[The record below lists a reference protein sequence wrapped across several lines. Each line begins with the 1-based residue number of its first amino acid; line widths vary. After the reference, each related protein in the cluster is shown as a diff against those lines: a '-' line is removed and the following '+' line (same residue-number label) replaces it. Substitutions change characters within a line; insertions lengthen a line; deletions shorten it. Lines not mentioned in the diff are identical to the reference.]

1 MEPKKPLLKPR
12 MIKFDKDT
20 TLHWSGS
27 SDILKK
33 LTNFNEISN
42 KRLQSVGIIILCCFI
57 VISLQVVNIQVYKNE
72 EYIAK
77 LKKYTQIYQ
86 KLTPPRGQIYDRNN
100 ELIVENAPL
109 LNIVYTP
116 AKGVSN
122 DEEWEMARNF
132 AIQFDLSLE
141 SYTFRDMQ
149 DAYIKLYPAKTQ
161 ALITEDEM
169 TAYNNKLLS
178 DLDIYELK
186 LERITQELLDEEE
199 EIDLLA
205 GIVKIA
211 MDLATSVSPSVILE
225 NVDYP
230 SAVYIAENKEIF
242 KGFDNSYDWQRNYI
256 YGDTLASILG
266 RVSTTKQ
273 GLPSESKNYF
283 TALGYSLNERVGI
296 SGIEQQY
303 ETLLKGEYM
312 YVDQSYDELTG
323 LPIQVIK
330 DSGKK
335 GYDLRLSYDIELQ
348 NKVEKIVSKT
358 LLDASSNPY
367 REYFD
372 EMYIVMMDPVSGEVL
387 CMVGKEKIGDDTIID
402 KSYGTYMDMGASIPG
417 SVVKGAV
424 VYMAFNEGLIH
435 DNEYMLDAPMY
446 FLATPVK
453 KSWRNMGLINE
464 IDALKWSSNVYMFKI
479 AMRLAGST
487 YIENGPLY
495 MKDLNDSF
503 DIMRKY
509 MRSFGLGTI
518 TGIDLP
524 GESIGYIGRPIE
536 NGHLLDYSIGQFDTY
551 TALQLAQYMST
562 IANDGKKVAPHV
574 LIEAYET
581 GTQNT
586 VYTYP
591 VTVQNVLENQHAL
604 DRVQLGFRECVTTGY
619 CAYALSQVS
628 EPVAAKTGTAESFFY
643 DEEGNLISSPN
654 NSLIAYAPYDNPEVA
669 IACIAPHAWNEV
681 SQTNV
686 CQKVVADSLQSYFD
700 LQK

>member
-27 SDILKK
+27 SDILRK

-42 KRLQSVGIIILCCFI
+42 KRLQSVGIIILCCFM

-186 LERITQELLDEEE
+186 LERITQELLDEEK

>member
-1 MEPKKPLLKPR
+1 MEPKKHLLRPR
-12 MIKFDKDT
+12 VIKFDKDT

-42 KRLQSVGIIILCCFI
+42 MRLQSIGIIILCCFL
-57 VISLQVVNIQVYKNE
+57 VISLQVVNLQVYQNE
-72 EYIAK
+72 DYIIK
-77 LKKYTQIYQ
+77 LENYTQIYQ
-86 KLTPPRGQIYDRNN
+86 KITPPRGQIYDRNN

-132 AIQFDLSLE
+132 AIQFNLSLD

-149 DAYIKLYPAKTQ
+149 DAYMKLYPSETQ
-161 ALITEDEM
+161 ALITQEEM
-169 TAYNNKLLS
+169 EAYNNKLLT

-186 LERITQELLDEEE
+186 LERITQDLLDEVEDV
-199 EIDLLA
+199 DLLA
-205 GIVKIA
+205 GIVKLA
-211 MDLATSVSPSVILE
+211 MDVATSVTPSVILE
-225 NVDYP
+225 DVDYP
-230 SAVYIAENKEIF
+230 SAVYIAEHKEIF

-256 YGDTLASILG
+256 YGDMLRAVLG
-266 RVSTTKQ
+266 RVSTKKQ
-273 GLPSESKNYF
+273 GLPSESKTYL

-303 ETLLKGEYM
+303 ESLLKGEYM

-335 GYDLRLSYDIELQ
+335 GYDLRLSLDVELQ
-348 NKVEKIVSKT
+348 YKVEELVSKV
-358 LLDASSNPY
+358 LLDGSKNPY
-367 REYFD
+367 RKYFD
-372 EMYIVMMDPVSGEVL
+372 EMYIVMMDPVSGEIL
-387 CMVGKEKIGDDTIID
+387 SMVGKEKISGDTIID

-424 VYMAFNEGLIH
+424 VYMGFNEGLIR
-435 DNEYMLDAPMY
+435 DNEYMMDAPMY

-479 AMRLAGST
+479 AMRLAGSN

-495 MKDLNDSF
+495 MKDLNHSF
-503 DIMRKY
+503 DTMRKY

-524 GESIGYIGRPIE
+524 GESIGYIGRPSE

-551 TALQLAQYMST
+551 TALQLAQYVST
-562 IANDGKKVAPHV
+562 IANDGKKVTPHI

-604 DRVQLGFRECVTTGY
+604 DRVQLGFRECVATGY
-619 CAYALSQVS
+619 CAYALGQVS
-628 EPVAAKTGTAESFFY
+628 EPVAAKTGTAESFFVNG
-643 DEEGNLISSPN
+643 EGELISSPN
-654 NSLIAYAPYDNPEVA
+654 NSLIAYAPYDKPEVA
-669 IACIAPHAWNEV
+669 IACIAPHAWNEI

-686 CQKVVADSLQSYFD
+686 CQKVVADSLQAYFD

>member
-42 KRLQSVGIIILCCFI
+42 NRLQSVGIIILCCFM

-109 LNIVYTP
+109 LNIIYTP
-116 AKGVSN
+116 ARGITN

-132 AIQFDLSLE
+132 AIQFDLSLD

-149 DAYIKLYPAKTQ
+149 DAYMKLYPTETQ
-161 ALITEDEM
+161 ALITSEEM
-169 TAYNNKLLS
+169 VAYNNKLLT

-186 LERITQELLDEEE
+186 LERITKELIDEVD

-211 MDLATSVSPSVILE
+211 MDLATSVTPSVILE

-242 KGFDNSYDWQRNYI
+242 KGFDNSYDWQRHYI
-256 YGDTLASILG
+256 YGDTLSSILG

-303 ETLLKGEYM
+303 ESLLKGEYM

-323 LPIQVIK
+323 LPVQVIK

-335 GYDLRLSYDIELQ
+335 GDDLRLSLDIKLQ
-348 NKVEKIVSKT
+348 KKVEDIVSNT
-358 LLDASSNPY
+358 LLDAASNPY
-367 REYFD
+367 RQYFD

-387 CMVGKEKIGDDTIID
+387 SMVGKERIDEDTVID
-402 KSYGTYMDMGASIPG
+402 KSHGTYMDAASAVPG

-424 VYMAFNEGLIH
+424 VYMALNEGIIRE
-435 DNEYMLDAPMY
+435 NEFIYDAPMY

-464 IDALKWSSNVYMFKI
+464 IDALKWSSNVYMFNI
-479 AMRLAGST
+479 VIRLAGSK

-495 MKDLNDSF
+495 MKDMNEVF
-503 DIMRKY
+503 MTMRKY
-509 MRSFGLGTI
+509 FRSFGLGTI

-524 GESIGYIGRPIE
+524 GESIGYIGTPSE

-551 TALQLAQYMST
+551 TVLQLAQYVST
-562 IANDGKKVAPHV
+562 IANDGKKVTPHL

-591 VTVQNVLENQHAL
+591 ATVQNVLENQDAL
-604 DRVQLGFRECVTTGY
+604 DRVQLGFRECVASGY

-654 NSLIAYAPYDNPEVA
+654 NSFIAYAPYDNPEVA
-669 IACIAPHAWNEV
+669 IACIAPHAWNEI